1 MRELLPMAGHVKG
14 KRSPVTCALK
24 CGNACIKATC
34 NTSANGY
41 FRDIVGAQL
50 SRRAML
56 GVSAAGALAVAVTTA
71 PSPSAQAAAAAG
83 TAGGSLDFTA
93 IDPVQHEVDKFIV
106 PDGYSWHP
114 IVRWGDPLFPD
125 APKFDPEN
133 QSVEAQRRQFGYNND
148 YLSIQV
154 DEDGDGNTAI
164 LFANQEY
171 TNDAIMYPESMDAAT
186 QREISRNAH
195 GLTVIDLVRDDEKSP
210 WKVDVN
216 GKHNRR
222 FLIDTEYAFTGPA
235 AGSDLLRT
243 KDYPNGDKAQGT
255 LGNCSGGLTPW
266 GTLLSGEENFNSY
279 FRAPGTSAADKRY
292 GLADEE
298 SANGW
303 EADEDRFDTNN
314 AGYANEANRFGWIVE
329 VDPRNPDS
337 TPRKHTNM
345 GRLKHEGAN
354 VRIAESGQAVAYMG
368 DDEKFDY
375 LYKFVSK
382 GKYVEGDLDHNLT
395 LLTEG
400 DLFVAKFTGNSPK
413 DEIDGSGAVP
423 SDGEFDGSG
432 KWLPLIKGGK
442 SQVAGMSV
450 AEVLVHTRLAA
461 DKVGPTK
468 MDRCEDVEP
477 NPVNGKIYVA
487 CTNNDARGTEGKAG
501 VDEANPR
508 TENRDGHI
516 VEITERGGDHT
527 GTEFDWTL
535 LMVCGDP
542 KQGDQTYF
550 SGFPVDQVS
559 PISCPDNVAFDS
571 AGNLWIST
579 DGAPDGIGY
588 CDGLFKVT
596 IDGDQRGRVEQ
607 FLSVPREAE
616 VCGPLVHDSYA
627 SAFVAVQ
634 HPGEDGE
641 WSDQHSQFPDY
652 VDETDVDGGKAA
664 LPRPTVVQ
672 VIKGSG
678 ETPTD
683 PPEDPDDKDADADGS
698 DGADGG
704 SADKDGSANESGGDD
719 GSKDGSSAD
728 STGSKAGSQDGAK
741 DAAAAGAAS
750 NSDGSSSSGGSGSG
764 GSGGSGSGSG
774 GNASGGSGGGSN
786 GGGSSSGGSDGG
798 ELPWT
803 GSDSTLPLLGGGAGL
818 LAAGGAMAT
827 AAHMKRKKAGEAEG
841 GADTQFEDE
850 TTGE

>member
-1 MRELLPMAGHVKG
+1 MRELLPMAGHVRG

-24 CGNACIKATC
+24 CDNACSKAIC
-34 NTSANGY
+34 NTSSNSY
-41 FRDIVGAQL
+41 FRDIVGARL

-56 GVSAAGALAVAVTTA
+56 GASAAGALAIAVTTA
-71 PSPSAQAAAAAG
+71 PSPTTRAAAAAAG
-83 TAGGSLDFTA
+83 ASGGSLDFTA
-93 IDPVQHEVDKFIV
+93 IDPVQHEVDEFIV
-106 PDGYSWHP
+106 PEGFSWHP
-114 IVRWGDPLFPD
+114 VVRWGDPLFPD

-133 QSVEAQRRQFGYNND
+133 QSVESQRRQFGYNND
-148 YLSIQV
+148 FLEIQV
-154 DEDGDGNTAI
+154 DESGAGNRAL
-164 LFANQEY
+164 LFSNQEY
-171 TNDAIMYPESMDAAT
+171 TNDAIMYPDSMDKAT
-186 QREISRNAH
+186 QRAISRDAH
-195 GLTVIDLVRDDEKSP
+195 GLTVAELVRTNEKTP
-210 WKVDVN
+210 WKVDVDGGN
-216 GKHNRR
+216 NRR
-222 FLIDTEYAFTGPA
+222 FLIDTEYEFTGPA

-243 KDYPNGDKAQGT
+243 KDYPGGDLVQGT

-266 GTLLSGEENFNSY
+266 GTLVSGEENFNSY
-279 FRAPGTSAADKRY
+279 FKAQGTSAADKRY
-292 GLADEE
+292 GLSNDA

-303 EADEDRFDTNN
+303 EADLERFDTNN
-314 AGYANEANRFGWIVE
+314 SGYANEANRFGWIVE
-329 VDPRNPDS
+329 VDPRDPDS
-337 TPRKHTNM
+337 TPLKHTSM

-354 VRIAESGQAVAYMG
+354 ITIADSGQAVAYMG

-382 GKYVEGDLDHNLT
+382 GKYVEGDLSHNLT

-413 DEIDGSGAVP
+413 SEIDGSGEVP

-432 KWLPLIKGGK
+432 QWLPLIKDGK
-442 SQVAGMSV
+442 SQVSGMAV
-450 AEVLVHTRLAA
+450 EEVLVNTRLAA

-477 NPVNGKIYVA
+477 SPVSGKIYVA
-487 CTNNDARGTEGKAG
+487 CTNNSDRGVDDKA
-501 VDEANPR
+501 VADEANPR

-516 VEITERGGDHT
+516 VELTERGGDHT

-535 LMVCGDP
+535 LLVCGDP
-542 KQGDQTYF
+542 KQGDTTYF
-550 SGFPVDQVS
+550 AGFPVDQVS
-559 PISCPDNVAFDS
+559 PISCPDNVTFDT

-607 FLSVPREAE
+607 FLSVPREGE
-616 VCGPLVHDSYA
+616 VCGPLVHDSYD

-652 VDETDVDGGKAA
+652 VDESDVDKGVAA
-664 LPRPTVVQ
+664 LPRPAVVQ

-678 ETPTD
+678 EEPTD
-683 PPEDPDDKDADADGS
+683 PPTEDPKDTDKDADAEGTDE
-698 DGADGG
+698 G
-704 SADKDGSANESGGDD
+704 SADSDGGN
-719 GSKDGSSAD
+719 DGSS
-728 STGSKAGSQDGAK
+728 SGSKSGSQDAAK
-741 DAAAAGAAS
+741 DAGAAGAAGAS
-750 NSDGSSSSGGSGSG
+750 ASGSSDASGGSGSGGSGSGGSGSG

-774 GNASGGSGGGSN
+774 GSGGSGAGG
-786 GGGSSSGGSDGG
+786 D
-798 ELPWT
+798 LPRT

-827 AAHMKRKKAGEAEG
+827 AAHMRKKKKT
-841 GADTQFEDE
+841 ADGPEDFVE
-850 TTGE
+850 EPTEV